1 MQRLNVK
8 AGSLRD
14 LMTDEEFAKSDIIT
28 IQDPQN
34 VEKRDLSTFDYVKRE
49 LKITDQSEGGTL
61 SGINLAVSGV
71 SKVLKEI
78 AEKVGTNP
86 ESKTFNLTLSSTV

>member
-1 MQRLNVK
+1 
-8 AGSLRD
+8 
-14 LMTDEEFAKSDIIT
+14 MTDEEFIKSDIIT

-34 VEKRDLSTFDYVKRE
+34 VEKRDLTTFDYVKRE
-49 LKITDQSEGGTL
+49 LKITDASEGGTL

-78 AEKVGTNP
+78 AEKVRCP
-86 ESKTFNLTLSSTV
+86 STLYK

>member
-1 MQRLNVK
+1 
-8 AGSLRD
+8 
-14 LMTDEEFAKSDIIT
+14 MTDEEFIKSDIIT

-34 VEKRDLSTFDYVKRE
+34 VEKRDLTTFDYVKRE
-49 LKITDQSEGGTL
+49 LKITDASEGGTL

-78 AEKVGTNP
+78 AEKVRYP
-86 ESKTFNLTLSSTV
+86 ST